1 MTEANSP
8 SNQIKCPH
16 CGQTYAVRPEQWGQY
31 HGRTINC
38 TRCAQPFTV
47 TAPAGAVAP
56 GAPPPT
62 PAQQAPAYGSPSAF
76 AAPQAQPQAPGAYGY
91 PPGGGYAAPGA
102 YPAYGAPGA
111 GTSGWA
117 ITSLVTG
124 IITVVLFCVPFL
136 AQLTG
141 ILAIVGGIL
150 GLKRTAPASAA
161 PAGGRGMAIAGLI
174 TGGFGLL
181 ISLLFVVPFMMG
193 ATGTFLPAFANAR
206 EAANRVKCA
215 ANMRQLGTALVMYAN
230 NNNGAFPNKLEDV
243 LTADP
248 TLDRNV
254 FVCPDDDKAPPSATN
269 AQTAAH
275 EIASGKNCSYLYV
288 GEGVTTSASA
298 DTVLLYEPLGLHKK
312 HNPGM
317 NVLFAD
323 GHVEFVKEADAKPI
337 LDQQAA
343 GTKPIKVTA
352 GP

>member
-1 MTEANSP
+1 MTELNSP
-8 SNQIKCPH
+8 SNPQQIKCPH
-16 CGQTYAVRPEQWGQY
+16 CGQTYAVRPEQWEQY

-47 TAPAGAVAP
+47 TAPPGAVAQP
-56 GAPPPT
+56 PATPPT
-62 PAQQAPAYGSPSAF
+62 QQPPAYGSPSAMG
-76 AAPQAQPQAPGAYGY
+76 AQSPMGY
-91 PPGGGYAAPGA
+91 PPMGTPMGQPAMGGYGSPYPAYAAPGV
-102 YPAYGAPGA
+102 AP

-117 ITSLVTG
+117 ITSLVAG
-124 IITVVLFCVPFL
+124 IVSVVLFCVPFFSL
-136 AQLTG
+136 LVGLTG
-141 ILAIVGGIL
+141 VFGGIL
-150 GLKRTAPASAA
+150 GLKRTANNRT
-161 PAGGRGMAIAGLI
+161 GGRGLAIAGLI
-174 TGGFGLL
+174 TGGFGALL
-181 ISLLFVVPFMMG
+181 GILVIIPFLAG
-193 ATGTFLPAFANAR
+193 SSAFLPALANAR

-215 ANMRQLGTALVMYAN
+215 GNMKQLYTAMVMYAN

-248 TLDRNV
+248 TLDRNA
-254 FVCPDDDKAPPSATN
+254 FICPDDDKAPPSASN

-275 EIASGKNCSYLYV
+275 EIASGKNSSYLYV
-288 GEGVTTSASA
+288 GEGLTTSASA

-323 GHVEFVKEADAKPI
+323 GHVEFVKEADAKTI

-343 GTKPIKVTA
+343 GTKPIKVTV